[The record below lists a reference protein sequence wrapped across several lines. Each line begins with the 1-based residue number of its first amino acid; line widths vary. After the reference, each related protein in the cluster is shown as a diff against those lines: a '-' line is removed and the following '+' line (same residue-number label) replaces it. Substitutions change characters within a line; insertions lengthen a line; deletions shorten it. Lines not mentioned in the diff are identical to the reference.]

1 MLFIKKYGITCLV
14 LAVVLYILVGAMA
27 PFAGYKKISKE
38 TAASVDVNQFFQNPA
53 GGERASILETGE
65 SAWEAVSY
73 THLDVYK
80 RQLKTRT

>member
-38 TAASVDVNQFFQNPA
+38 TAASVDVNSFFRTRREENGLRFLKP
-53 GGERASILETGE
+53 ERAPGKN
-65 SAWEAVSY
+65 VCGF
-73 THLDVYK
+73 
-80 RQLKTRT
+80 

>member
-38 TAASVDVNQFFQNPA
+38 TAASVDVNQFFENGLRFLKP
-53 GGERASILETGE
+53 ERAPGKN
-65 SAWEAVSY
+65 VCGF
-73 THLDVYK
+73 
-80 RQLKTRT
+80 